1 MILHLETT
9 TKLNMLM
16 PPSTCRERRR
26 VGPPTTSH
34 LAIRIALFVVTVTS
48 SFVNALSR
56 TAAAPVPF
64 TAASAATSAAPSR
77 SPAPAEDRNMF
88 SPEAAEGMRVGLP
101 PGTNARPTS
110 RYITDQ
116 LGEPAND
123 DDSNS
128 RPTQRRRLT
137 LMYFRGHE
145 NTNTTDEDDS
155 AQTAQP
161 SVSPQLSGWTPSR
174 YPNPRIDPLRCNIRD
189 MITAN
194 HGKQVGDRDGSST
207 SISPEDDEA
216 KAGTVADGS
225 GGEGQHPSNK
235 EDLLL
240 CDPDYALGTHY
251 L

>member
-1 MILHLETT
+1 
-9 TKLNMLM
+9 M
-16 PPSTCRERRR
+16 PPSMCRERRR
-26 VGPPTTSH
+26 VGPSNTSH
-34 LAIRIALFVVTVTS
+34 LAIRIALFAVTVTS
-48 SFVNALSR
+48 SFANAVSR

-64 TAASAATSAAPSR
+64 GG
-77 SPAPAEDRNMF
+77 PAF
-88 SPEAAEGMRVGLP
+88 H
-101 PGTNARPTS
+101 
-110 RYITDQ
+110 RY
-116 LGEPAND
+116 
-123 DDSNS
+123 
-128 RPTQRRRLT
+128 RY
-137 LMYFRGHE
+137 MYFRGHE
-145 NTNTTDEDDS
+145 NTNATDEDDP

-161 SVSPQLSGWTPSR
+161 SVSPQSSGWIPSR